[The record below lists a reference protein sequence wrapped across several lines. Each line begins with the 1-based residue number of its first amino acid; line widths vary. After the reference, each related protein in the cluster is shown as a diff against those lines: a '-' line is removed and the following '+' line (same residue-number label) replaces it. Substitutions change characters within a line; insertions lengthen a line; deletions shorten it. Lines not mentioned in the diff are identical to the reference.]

1 MENNLINITDLEIE
15 SFNLALKIKF
25 GIDFTLYNNS
35 RLRRCFNR
43 FFVKLEIE
51 SLYELWA
58 MILKNNK
65 LVNQLLQMALII
77 S

>member
-1 MENNLINITDLEIE
+1 MENNLFNITDLEIE

-25 GIDFTLYNNS
+25 GIDFTLYNYS